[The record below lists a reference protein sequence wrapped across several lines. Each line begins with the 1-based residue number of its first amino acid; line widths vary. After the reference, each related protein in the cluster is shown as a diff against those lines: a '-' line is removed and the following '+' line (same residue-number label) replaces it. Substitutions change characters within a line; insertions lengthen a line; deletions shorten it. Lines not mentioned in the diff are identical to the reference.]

1 MVGALFAMR
10 SFFGCLLLCLVVA
23 AVYIVVLVPPVTTS
37 SRTPAVAEPPLPPVE
52 QWRASEPWQA
62 SIQPVEEPDEPED
75 ARTPVATRE
84 EICNSV
90 ASAAQAH
97 DLPIAFLASLVWQE
111 SRFDWQA
118 VSPVG
123 AVGIA
128 QFMPEVGKAFGLADP
143 FNPLQAIH
151 VSAKVLRELYEQFG
165 NLGLAAAAYNAGPRR
180 VLDWMASRGRLPAET
195 RTYVFNITGRP
206 AEQWVTKIDNTAFKI
221 PARTP
226 CQNYASLLEWSLAGT
241 GELKP
246 DLQVFAAVP
255 LPPKR
260 PLIANS
266 RNKSNVTTAPPLSI
280 LGANPQAKT
289 TARPVPAQRTAA
301 R

>member
-1 MVGALFAMR
+1 MR
-10 SFFGCLLLCLVVA
+10 SFFGCLLLCLGVA
-23 AVYIVVLVPPVTTS
+23 AAYIVVLVPPPVSTS
-37 SRTPAVAEPPLPPVE
+37 SRTPAAVELPFPPVE
-52 QWRASEPWQA
+52 EWQTVTQPAEPL
-62 SIQPVEEPDEPED
+62 DEPED

-90 ASAAQAH
+90 ASASQAH
-97 DLPIAFLASLVWQE
+97 DLPISFLASLVWQE
-111 SRFDWQA
+111 SRFNWQA

-128 QFMPEVGKAFGLADP
+128 QFMPGVGKAFGLADP

-151 VSAKVLRELYEQFG
+151 VSAKVLRELHEQFG
-165 NLGLAAAAYNAGPRR
+165 NLGLAAAAYNAGPKR
-180 VLDWMASRGRLPAET
+180 VLDWMASRGALPAET
-195 RTYVFNITGRP
+195 RTYVLNITGRP

-226 CQNYASLLEWSLAGT
+226 CQNFASLPEWSLAGT

-246 DLQVFAAVP
+246 DLPDVVVVP
-255 LPPKR
+255 LPPKK
-260 PLIANS
+260 PMILVS
-266 RNKSNVTTAPPLSI
+266 RNKVMATKRGEQPAKVT
-280 LGANPQAKT
+280 
-289 TARPVPAQRTAA
+289 PAQPMSIVAANLRGKTASRPMSAERTAA